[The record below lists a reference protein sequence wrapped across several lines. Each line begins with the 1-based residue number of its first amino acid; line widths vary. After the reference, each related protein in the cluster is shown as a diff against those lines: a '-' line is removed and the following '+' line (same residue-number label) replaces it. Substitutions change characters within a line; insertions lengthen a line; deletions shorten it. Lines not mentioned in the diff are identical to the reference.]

1 MALSFVDVISQNKH
15 SRNREEAKNMFM
27 LKKNQRGFT
36 LIELVM
42 IIVIL
47 GILAAVA
54 IPTYVNLASNAQNA
68 TAQGILGSLRGA
80 NAIILANRAVNNN
93 VATWSWTDIV
103 NSANVQGVAATG
115 IAAATYTI
123 QVGNSTYTFTLAPTQ
138 PSVGAPATI
147 AANVATW

>member
-1 MALSFVDVISQNKH
+1 
-15 SRNREEAKNMFM
+15 MFM
-27 LKKNQRGFT
+27 LKKNQKGFT

-68 TAQGILGSLRGA
+68 TARGILGALRGA
-80 NAIILANRAVNNN
+80 NAILLESNAVANTT
-93 VATWSWTDIV
+93 ATWNWTSIV
-103 NSANVQGVAATG
+103 GSANVQGVVASAT
-115 IAAATYTI
+115 ATNTFTI
-123 QVGNSTYTFTLAPTQ
+123 QVGNSTYTFTLSPTQ
-138 PSVGAPATI
+138 PSIGAPATI

>member
-1 MALSFVDVISQNKH
+1 ML
-15 SRNREEAKNMFM
+15 M
-27 LKKNQRGFT
+27 LKKNQKGFT

-54 IPTYVNLASNAQNA
+54 IPTYVNLATNAQNA

-103 NSANVQGVAATG
+103 AAANVQGVAASAT
-115 IAAATYTI
+115 AAATYTI
-123 QVGNSTYTFTLAPTQ
+123 QVGNATFTFTLSPTQ

-147 AANVATW
+147 VANVATW

>member
-1 MALSFVDVISQNKH
+1 
-15 SRNREEAKNMFM
+15 MFM
-27 LKKNQRGFT
+27 LKKNQKGFT

-54 IPTYVNLASNAQNA
+54 IPTYVNLAQNAQDA
-68 TAQGILGSLRGA
+68 TARGILGSLRGA
-80 NAIILANRAVNNN
+80 NAILLANNAVTNSA
-93 VATWSWTDIV
+93 ATWNWTSIV
-103 NSANVQGVAATG
+103 GSANVQGVAATG
-115 IAAATYTI
+115 IATNTYTI

-138 PSVGAPATI
+138 PSIGAPATI